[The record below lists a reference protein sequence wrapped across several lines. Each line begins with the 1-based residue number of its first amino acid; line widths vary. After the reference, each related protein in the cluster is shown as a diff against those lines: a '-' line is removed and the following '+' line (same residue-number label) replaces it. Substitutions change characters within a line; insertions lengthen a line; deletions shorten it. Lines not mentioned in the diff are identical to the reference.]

1 MVSSCYILNN
11 GKNMYCSKCPY
22 IWSIHIAM
30 YLFFWKKKGKRFA
43 SYILVTAEL
52 KQRKKHYKG
61 PIKARTC
68 KRKVLWS
75 IHCRSAWLLAP
86 AVRQVLTA
94 SLIFASKVI
103 GEGEG
108 QGGGGLEVSEDS
120 CITLA
125 PDLPGD

>member
-1 MVSSCYILNN
+1 
-11 GKNMYCSKCPY
+11 MYCSKCP
-22 IWSIHIAM
+22 SIHIAM

-52 KQRKKHYKG
+52 KQRKKHYNG

-75 IHCRSAWLLAP
+75 IHCRSAWLLAH

-108 QGGGGLEVSEDS
+108 QGGGGFEISEDS
-120 CITLA
+120 CVTLA
-125 PDLPGD
+125 PDLLGD

>member
-1 MVSSCYILNN
+1 MPLYMVH
-11 GKNMYCSKCPY
+11 PY
-22 IWSIHIAM
+22 S
-30 YLFFWKKKGKRFA
+30 YVPFFFWKKRENA
-43 SYILVTAEL
+43 LVTAEL

-108 QGGGGLEVSEDS
+108 QGGGGFEVSEDS